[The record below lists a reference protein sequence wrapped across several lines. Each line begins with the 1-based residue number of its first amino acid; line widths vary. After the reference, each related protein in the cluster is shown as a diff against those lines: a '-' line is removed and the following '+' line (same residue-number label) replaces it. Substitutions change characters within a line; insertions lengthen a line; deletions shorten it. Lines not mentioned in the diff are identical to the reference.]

1 LGSLSETNERGKIK
15 MTNQQPRTLT
25 DYLRELTRTPLNRI
39 GVTLSRLGIHPDLIT
54 ITGLLLIGIASA
66 LIASGL
72 FLMGGIVLLVSLPM
86 DALDGAVARAMKRN
100 DVFGMVLDST
110 LDRYADGFI
119 FASLSYY
126 FAVQDRFDMMGLSL
140 LALVG
145 SFMVSYVRA
154 RADDAKVAVATK
166 VGLFTRVERVLVIL
180 VMILGIGLFN
190 EMLFLEIGVLILAV
204 GTNFTAMQRLLF
216 VYTALKNR
224 GDS

>member
-1 LGSLSETNERGKIK
+1 
-15 MTNQQPRTLT
+15 MTNQQPSTLT
-25 DYLRELTRTPLNRI
+25 DYLRQMTRVPLNRI

-54 ITGLLLIGIASA
+54 ITGLLLIAIAA
-66 LIASGL
+66 VLIASGL
-72 FLMGGIVLLVSLPM
+72 FLIGGIVLLLSLPM
-86 DALDGAVARAMKRN
+86 DAVDGAVARAMKRE

-154 RADDAKVAVATK
+154 RADDAKVGVATK
-166 VGLFTRVERVLVIL
+166 IGLFTRVERVLVIL
-180 VMILGIGLFN
+180 VMILGIGVFN
-190 EMLFLEIGVLILAV
+190 QMVFLEIGVLILAI
-204 GTNFTAMQRLLF
+204 GTNVTALQRLLF